1 MDNQTLELLERAIE
15 PYRQMGFVILSQSE
29 GAITLIYPSKKFS
42 YLAFIFWLVL
52 FWPIAAIYL
61 ISYNNQKDKSVCIRI
76 TSQGLIEESGYT
88 LKVIEGERRRD
99 WWLAVIA
106 ITIFV
111 ISVIALLVMILYS
124 R

>member
-1 MDNQTLELLERAIE
+1 MNNQTLVILEQAIE
-15 PYRQMGFVILSQSE
+15 PYRKEGFIVTSQLE

-42 YLAFIFWLVL
+42 YLAFIFWLVV

-61 ISYNNQKDKSVCIRI
+61 ISYNNQKDRSVCIRI

-88 LKVIEGERRRD
+88 LKVIESERRRD

-111 ISVIALLVMILYS
+111 ISVIALLMMILHT